1 MFTYLLVIINVIVFI
16 LIRMNKLDSDDL
28 AVSYHTVF
36 NLRQYKRILTSAF
49 THVDPIHILFNMISL
64 VNVGSFVESVFGSA
78 SMLIIYFGSMIL
90 GKLLALY
97 IRHSNHDDYTMS
109 IGASGAI
116 CGLLGTYFLVVLYY
130 YGISAISS
138 LIRPFTSLLMMS
150 FLPGIDGTSHFSCMA
165 VGMIIAYI
173 MIKIM

>member
-36 NLRQYKRILTSAF
+36 NLKQYKRILTSAF

-78 SMLIIYFGSMIL
+78 SMLIIYFGSMIF

-97 IRHSNHDDYTMS
+97 IRHNNHDDYTMS

-116 CGLLGTYFLVVLYY
+116 CGILGTYYLIILYV
-130 YGISAISS
+130 YGFNGIY
-138 LIRPFTSLLMMS
+138 SLLRPLFSLVIMS
-150 FLPGIDGTSHFSCMA
+150 MLPGIDGTSHFSCMA
-165 VGMIIAYI
+165 VGMAITYI
-173 MIKIM
+173 MLLF